1 MPEPKAHADERPAL
15 EQLLRKIPGFRGY
28 LEKQY
33 RRESDALGRKH
44 LADRLERAKR
54 GLNDYALQLVSAGQ
68 LDGGPV
74 CDRLRAKLDRLIGR
88 IRGAMQG
95 YSGMFDLVQIDEAV
109 LDKVYDFDISLV
121 DRVEILADGIEKLPA
136 ATASPTEAI
145 APLQSQLAAIEQEWD
160 QREDILKGLG

>member
-1 MPEPKAHADERPAL
+1 MPEPKSHAADRPAL

-54 GLNDYALQLVSAGQ
+54 GLSDYSLFLVNAGK
-68 LDGGPV
+68 LDGGPA
-74 CDRLRAKLDRLIGR
+74 CDRLRAKLDRMIGR

-95 YSGMFDLVQIDEAV
+95 YSGMFDLVQIDEKI

-121 DRVEILADGIEKLPA
+121 DRVEILADGIEKLALSKAEPA
-136 ATASPTEAI
+136 EALE
-145 APLQSQLAAIEQEWD
+145 PLQTQLTAIEQDWE
-160 QREDILKGLG
+160 QRENILKGLD

>member
-1 MPEPKAHADERPAL
+1 MPEPKTHADQRPAL
-15 EQLLRKIPGFRGY
+15 EQLLRKIPGFHGY

-33 RRESDALGRKH
+33 RRESDALSRKH
-44 LADRLERAKR
+44 LGDRLDRAKR
-54 GLNDYALQLVSAGQ
+54 GLNEYALQLVNAGK

-95 YSGMFDLVQIDEAV
+95 YSGMFDLVQIDEKV
-109 LDKVYDFDISLV
+109 LDKVYDFDIALI
-121 DRVEILADGIEKLPA
+121 DRVEILADAIEKLPS
-136 ATASPTEAI
+136 ATGSPTEVI
-145 APLQSQLAAIEQEWD
+145 AALQSQLAAIEQEWD